1 MFTTLT
7 FNLANA
13 AIRQERLHDRDYTV
27 APLAMLT
34 EGVHRGSGGPLLYQ
48 EVECKRAVPAWN
60 MKPIVVYHPQI
71 NGQGVSA
78 CDPDILERQQI
89 GMLMNT
95 RWDGKLRAEA
105 WIDQKRARAVDSRVL
120 DALEANKMM
129 EVSTGL
135 FTDNVGE
142 PGEWNGEAYDAIAT
156 NHQPDHLALLPDK
169 VGACS
174 IADGAGLLM
183 LNETAKAEGLDLTGL
198 FARQLDIVRRMVGNA
213 MSHSNIHSAL
223 HKALVEKLGQGIGK
237 DPPSV
242 WIVDVY
248 DSFFVYEHEDE
259 KRLFKLGFSSS
270 DTGVEITGEPE
281 EVLRVTEYRTVGGAF
296 VGNSVDKEGETPSVA
311 NERRNK
317 MEKDKLIEALI
328 ANARTKWSE
337 EDREALTAL
346 EAAVLEKILP
356 TEEEAEAEQNEAGE
370 KPALEEK
377 PAPEEK
383 PVTMEQ
389 YVRNAPLEFRD

>member
-1 MFTTLT
+1 
-7 FNLANA
+7 
-13 AIRQERLHDRDYTV
+13 
-27 APLAMLT
+27 
-34 EGVHRGSGGPLLYQ
+34 
-48 EVECKRAVPAWN
+48 
-60 MKPIVVYHPQI
+60 
-71 NGQGVSA
+71 
-78 CDPDILERQQI
+78 
-89 GMLMNT
+89 
-95 RWDGKLRAEA
+95 
-105 WIDQKRARAVDSRVL
+105 
-120 DALEANKMM
+120 
-129 EVSTGL
+129 
-135 FTDNVGE
+135 
-142 PGEWNGEAYDAIAT
+142 
-156 NHQPDHLALLPDK
+156 
-169 VGACS
+169 
-174 IADGAGLLM
+174 
-183 LNETAKAEGLDLTGL
+183 
-198 FARQLDIVRRMVGNA
+198 MVGNA

-389 YVRNAPLEFRD
+389 YVRNAPLEFRDVLTSGLAAHREQKDGLIAKITANKANQFSKEFLATKGMQELRGLAALAEANAPQANESNIIPMFAGASTLAGPVQNVEDEQPLTPPVMSFGTEG